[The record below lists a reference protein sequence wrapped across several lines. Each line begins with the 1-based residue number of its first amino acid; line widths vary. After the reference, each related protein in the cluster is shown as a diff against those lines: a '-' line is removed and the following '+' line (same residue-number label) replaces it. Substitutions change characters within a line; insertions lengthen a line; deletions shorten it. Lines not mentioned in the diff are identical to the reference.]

1 MEQLDKKPVTKNTP
15 RPKRS
20 QSKKPVAQP
29 KGGEPIAVAQA
40 QEVAASTL
48 GDEAKT
54 NSVELAQGAEQNA
67 PETETETETETEAAR
82 IEAEN
87 KAHAEAEKVQLEM
100 REAAEREARLVAEK
114 EAAELRAKHAAE
126 PSYKDSLVIKVKSNS
141 PQRHYE
147 VASRTWI
154 EPHAVTLIQCK
165 SALQKR
171 TTLSNLKQ
179 MGGRN
184 NKFEVIHDS
193 V

>member
-1 MEQLDKKPVTKNTP
+1 MEQLDKEPVAKNAP

-20 QSKKPVAQP
+20 RSKKPVAQP
-29 KGGEPIAVAQA
+29 KEGEPHAVAQA
-40 QEVAASTL
+40 QEVAAIKL
-48 GDEAKT
+48 GDEVKT
-54 NSVELAQGAEQNA
+54 NSEELTKVAEQQDESVQDEFQPDVQNTVQDA
-67 PETETETETETEAAR
+67 VETETAR
-82 IEAEN
+82 IEAE
-87 KAHAEAEKVQLEM
+87 KVQ
-100 REAAEREARLVAEK
+100 REARLVAEK
-114 EAAELRAKHAAE
+114 EAAELRVKHDAE
-126 PSYKDSLVIKVKSNS
+126 PSYKDSLVIKVKSTS

-165 SALQKR
+165 SALQKS

>member
-40 QEVAASTL
+40 QEVAAIKL
-48 GDEAKT
+48 GDEVKT
-54 NSVELAQGAEQNA
+54 NSEELTKVAEQHEA
-67 PETETETETETEAAR
+67 PL
-82 IEAEN
+82 I
-87 KAHAEAEKVQLEM
+87 
-100 REAAEREARLVAEK
+100 AEK
-114 EAAELRAKHAAE
+114 ESAELRVKHDAE
-126 PSYKDSLVIKVKSNS
+126 PSYKDSLVIKVKSTS

>member
-1 MEQLDKKPVTKNTP
+1 MEQLDKEPVAKNAP

-67 PETETETETETEAAR
+67 PETETETEAAR

-114 EAAELRAKHAAE
+114 EAAELRAKHDAE
-126 PSYKDSLVIKVKSNS
+126 PSYKDSLVIKVKSTS

-184 NKFEVIHDS
+184 NKFEVIHDT

>member
-1 MEQLDKKPVTKNTP
+1 MEQLDKEPVAENAP

-20 QSKKPVAQP
+20 RSKKPVAQP
-29 KGGEPIAVAQA
+29 KEGEPHAVAQA
-40 QEVAASTL
+40 QEVAASKL
-48 GDEAKT
+48 GE
-54 NSVELAQGAEQNA
+54 ELTKVAEQQDELVQDEFQPDVQNTVQDA
-67 PETETETETETEAAR
+67 VETETAH
-82 IEAEN
+82 IE
-87 KAHAEAEKVQLEM
+87 
-100 REAAEREARLVAEK
+100 AEK
-114 EAAELRAKHAAE
+114 EAAESLAKHAAE
-126 PSYKDSLVIKVKSNS
+126 PSYKDSLVIKVKSTS

>member
-1 MEQLDKKPVTKNTP
+1 MEQLDKEPVAKNAP

-29 KGGEPIAVAQA
+29 KGGEPHAVAQA
-40 QEVAASTL
+40 QEVAASNL
-48 GDEAKT
+48 GDEFKT
-54 NSVELAQGAEQNA
+54 NSEELTKVAEQQDESVQDEFQPDVQNTVQDA
-67 PETETETETETEAAR
+67 VETETAH
-82 IEAEN
+82 IE
-87 KAHAEAEKVQLEM
+87 
-100 REAAEREARLVAEK
+100 AEK
-114 EAAELRAKHAAE
+114 EAAESLAKHAAE
-126 PSYKDSLVIKVKSNS
+126 PSYQDRLVIKVKSNS

>member
-1 MEQLDKKPVTKNTP
+1 MEQLDKEPVAKNAP

-40 QEVAASTL
+40 QEVAAIKL
-48 GDEAKT
+48 GDEVKT
-54 NSVELAQGAEQNA
+54 NSEELTKVAEQQDESVQGAEQNA
-67 PETETETETETEAAR
+67 TETETETVQAAP
-82 IEAEN
+82 AT
-87 KAHAEAEKVQLEM
+87 AT
-100 REAAEREARLVAEK
+100 
-114 EAAELRAKHAAE
+114 E
-126 PSYKDSLVIKVKSNS
+126 PSYKDSLVIKVKSTS

>member
-1 MEQLDKKPVTKNTP
+1 MEQLDKEPVAKNAP

-29 KGGEPIAVAQA
+29 KGGEPHAVAQA
-40 QEVAASTL
+40 QEVAASKL
-48 GDEAKT
+48 GDEFKT
-54 NSVELAQGAEQNA
+54 NSEELTKVAEQQDESVQDEFQPDVQNTVQDA
-67 PETETETETETEAAR
+67 VETETAH
-82 IEAEN
+82 IE
-87 KAHAEAEKVQLEM
+87 
-100 REAAEREARLVAEK
+100 AEK
-114 EAAELRAKHAAE
+114 EAAESLAKHAAE

>member
-20 QSKKPVAQP
+20 RSKKPVAQP
-29 KGGEPIAVAQA
+29 KEGEPIAVAQA
-40 QEVAASTL
+40 QEVAAIKL
-48 GDEAKT
+48 GDEVKT
-54 NSVELAQGAEQNA
+54 NSEELTKVAEQQDESVQDEFQPDVQNTVQDA
-67 PETETETETETEAAR
+67 VETET
-82 IEAEN
+82 
-87 KAHAEAEKVQLEM
+87 AHIEAEKVQ
-100 REAAEREARLVAEK
+100 REARLVAEK
-114 EAAELRAKHAAE
+114 EAAELRVKHDAE
-126 PSYKDSLVIKVKSNS
+126 PSYKDSLVIKVKSTS
-141 PQRHYE
+141 PRRHYE

>member
-1 MEQLDKKPVTKNTP
+1 MEQLDKEPVAENAP

-29 KGGEPIAVAQA
+29 KGGEPHAVAQA
-40 QEVAASTL
+40 QEVAASKL
-48 GDEAKT
+48 GDEFKT
-54 NSVELAQGAEQNA
+54 NSEELKKVAEQQDGPVQDEFQPDVQNTVQDA
-67 PETETETETETEAAR
+67 VETETAR
-82 IEAEN
+82 IEAE
-87 KAHAEAEKVQLEM
+87 KVQ
-100 REAAEREARLVAEK
+100 REARLVAEK

-126 PSYKDSLVIKVKSNS
+126 PSYKDSLVIKVKSTS

-165 SALQKR
+165 SALQKS

>member
-1 MEQLDKKPVTKNTP
+1 MEQLDKEPVAKSTP

-29 KGGEPIAVAQA
+29 KGGEPHAVAQA
-40 QEVAASTL
+40 QEVAASKL
-48 GDEAKT
+48 GE
-54 NSVELAQGAEQNA
+54 ELTKVAEQQDELVQDEFQPDVQNTVQDA
-67 PETETETETETEAAR
+67 VETETAR
-82 IEAEN
+82 IEAE
-87 KAHAEAEKVQLEM
+87 KVQ
-100 REAAEREARLVAEK
+100 REARLVAEK

-126 PSYKDSLVIKVKSNS
+126 PSYKDSLVIKVKSTS

-165 SALQKR
+165 SALQKS

>member
-40 QEVAASTL
+40 QEVAASNL
-48 GDEAKT
+48 GDEFKT
-54 NSVELAQGAEQNA
+54 NSEELTKVAEQQDELVQDEFQPDVQNTVQDA
-67 PETETETETETEAAR
+67 VETETAR
-82 IEAEN
+82 IEAE
-87 KAHAEAEKVQLEM
+87 KVQ
-100 REAAEREARLVAEK
+100 REARLVAEK
-114 EAAELRAKHAAE
+114 EAAELLAKHATE
-126 PSYKDSLVIKVKSNS
+126 PSYKDSLVIKVKSTS

>member
-1 MEQLDKKPVTKNTP
+1 MEQLDKEPVAKNAP

-29 KGGEPIAVAQA
+29 KEGEPHAVAQA
-40 QEVAASTL
+40 QEVAAIKL
-48 GDEAKT
+48 GDEVKT
-54 NSVELAQGAEQNA
+54 NSEELTKVAEQQDELVQDEFQPDVQNTVQDA
-67 PETETETETETEAAR
+67 VETETAH
-82 IEAEN
+82 IE
-87 KAHAEAEKVQLEM
+87 
-100 REAAEREARLVAEK
+100 AEK
-114 EAAELRAKHAAE
+114 EAAESLAKHAAE

>member
-1 MEQLDKKPVTKNTP
+1 MEQLDQEPVAKNAP

-20 QSKKPVAQP
+20 RSNKPVAQP
-29 KGGEPIAVAQA
+29 KGGEPHAVAQA

-67 PETETETETETEAAR
+67 PETETETETETVQAAP
-82 IEAEN
+82 
-87 KAHAEAEKVQLEM
+87 
-100 REAAEREARLVAEK
+100 AAAT
-114 EAAELRAKHAAE
+114 E
-126 PSYKDSLVIKVKSNS
+126 PSYKDSLVIKVKSTS

>member
-1 MEQLDKKPVTKNTP
+1 MEQLDKELVAKNAP
-15 RPKRS
+15 RPRRS

-29 KGGEPIAVAQA
+29 KGGEPNADAQA

-48 GDEAKT
+48 GDEFKT
-54 NSVELAQGAEQNA
+54 NSEELTKVAEQQDESVQDELQPDVQNTVQDA
-67 PETETETETETEAAR
+67 IETETETAS
-82 IEAEN
+82 I
-87 KAHAEAEKVQLEM
+87 EAEKVQ
-100 REAAEREARLVAEK
+100 REARLVAEK
-114 EAAELRAKHAAE
+114 EAAELLAKHAAE
-126 PSYKDSLVIKVKSNS
+126 PSYKDSLVIKVKSTS

>member
-1 MEQLDKKPVTKNTP
+1 MEQLDKEPVAKNAP

-20 QSKKPVAQP
+20 RSKKPVAQP
-29 KGGEPIAVAQA
+29 KGGEPHAVAQA
-40 QEVAASTL
+40 QEVAASKL
-48 GDEAKT
+48 GDEVKT
-54 NSVELAQGAEQNA
+54 NSEELTKVAEQQDESVQGAEQNA
-67 PETETETETETEAAR
+67 TETETETVQAAP
-82 IEAEN
+82 
-87 KAHAEAEKVQLEM
+87 
-100 REAAEREARLVAEK
+100 AAAT
-114 EAAELRAKHAAE
+114 E

-165 SALQKR
+165 SALQKS

>member
-15 RPKRS
+15 KPKRS

-29 KGGEPIAVAQA
+29 KGGEPHAVAQA
-40 QEVAASTL
+40 QEVAASAA
-48 GDEAKT
+48 GDEVKT
-54 NSVELAQGAEQNA
+54 SSIESVQGAEQNA
-67 PETETETETETEAAR
+67 PETETETETETVQAAP
-82 IEAEN
+82 AT
-87 KAHAEAEKVQLEM
+87 AT
-100 REAAEREARLVAEK
+100 
-114 EAAELRAKHAAE
+114 E
-126 PSYKDSLVIKVKSNS
+126 PSYKDSLVIKVKSTS

>member
-1 MEQLDKKPVTKNTP
+1 MEQLDKEPVAKNAP

-20 QSKKPVAQP
+20 RSKKPVAQP
-29 KGGEPIAVAQA
+29 KEGEPHAVAQA
-40 QEVAASTL
+40 QEVAASKL
-48 GDEAKT
+48 GE
-54 NSVELAQGAEQNA
+54 ELTKVAEQQDELVQDEFQPDVQNTVQDA
-67 PETETETETETEAAR
+67 VETETAH
-82 IEAEN
+82 IE
-87 KAHAEAEKVQLEM
+87 
-100 REAAEREARLVAEK
+100 AEK
-114 EAAELRAKHAAE
+114 EAAESLAKHAAE
-126 PSYKDSLVIKVKSNS
+126 PSYKDSLVIKVKSTS

-171 TTLSNLKQ
+171 TTLSNLNQ

>member
-1 MEQLDKKPVTKNTP
+1 MEQLDKEPVAENAP

-29 KGGEPIAVAQA
+29 KGGEPHAVAQA
-40 QEVAASTL
+40 QEVAASKL
-48 GDEAKT
+48 GDEFKT
-54 NSVELAQGAEQNA
+54 NSEELTKVAEQQDESVQDEFQPDVQNTVQDA
-67 PETETETETETEAAR
+67 VETETAH
-82 IEAEN
+82 IE
-87 KAHAEAEKVQLEM
+87 
-100 REAAEREARLVAEK
+100 AEK
-114 EAAELRAKHAAE
+114 EAAESLAKHAAE

>member
-1 MEQLDKKPVTKNTP
+1 MEQLDKEPVTKNTP
-15 RPKRS
+15 KPKRS

-40 QEVAASTL
+40 QEVAAIKL
-48 GDEAKT
+48 GDEVKT
-54 NSVELAQGAEQNA
+54 NSEELTKVAEQQDELVQDEFQPDVQNTVQDA
-67 PETETETETETEAAR
+67 VETET
-82 IEAEN
+82 
-87 KAHAEAEKVQLEM
+87 AHIEAEKVQ
-100 REAAEREARLVAEK
+100 REARLVAEK
-114 EAAELRAKHAAE
+114 EAAELRVKHDAE
-126 PSYKDSLVIKVKSNS
+126 PSYKDSLVIKVKSTS
-141 PQRHYE
+141 PRRHYE

>member
-1 MEQLDKKPVTKNTP
+1 MEQLDKEPVAENAP

-20 QSKKPVAQP
+20 RSKKPVAQP
-29 KGGEPIAVAQA
+29 KEGEPHAVAQA
-40 QEVAASTL
+40 QEVAAIKL
-48 GDEAKT
+48 GDEVKT
-54 NSVELAQGAEQNA
+54 NSEELTKVAEQQDESVQDEFQPDVQNTVQDA
-67 PETETETETETEAAR
+67 VETETAR
-82 IEAEN
+82 IEAE
-87 KAHAEAEKVQLEM
+87 KVQ
-100 REAAEREARLVAEK
+100 REARLVAEK
-114 EAAELRAKHAAE
+114 EAAELRVKHDAE
-126 PSYKDSLVIKVKSNS
+126 PSYKDSLVIKVKSTS

-165 SALQKR
+165 SALQKS